1 MDLITTTVTYWN
13 GECATYSNGYL
24 AAHRIINMNRS
35 DSAFQAFLVKFP
47 SGTDYGKILM
57 FRKCVE
63 MFVKDRPRQWMA
75 FNGFRVT
82 RVEIDL
88 GFVEYKV
95 MMTHREK
102 WQNLGAV
109 LDSTAEVQTFA
120 RELCT
125 KMDIQYQAVPMP
137 VDLYFPGSHAAS
149 HHGHHS
155 DVNES
160 MSSVDAANLLS
171 KVNSDS
177 AAANIEGVST
187 IKGLETIQ
195 KLFAKK

>member
-1 MDLITTTVTYWN
+1 
-13 GECATYSNGYL
+13 
-24 AAHRIINMNRS
+24 
-35 DSAFQAFLVKFP
+35 
-47 SGTDYGKILM
+47 M

-63 MFVKDRPRQWMA
+63 MFIKDRPREWRA

-95 MMTHREK
+95 MMTHRER
-102 WQNLGAV
+102 WQNLGAI

-137 VDLYFPGSHAAS
+137 VDLHMPGSTAVSKHPTNQKS
-149 HHGHHS
+149 I
-155 DVNES
+155 
-160 MSSVDAANLLS
+160 SSVDAATLLS

-177 AAANIEGVST
+177 EAANLESVSD
-187 IKGLETIQ
+187 IKGLSTIQ
-195 KLFAKK
+195 KLFSK